1 MLIVPC
7 IVSPDGSVQI
17 VPSEIDAE
25 RNTTQQFTC
34 LALGG
39 PGNNFT
45 WTRLRDGQALSNN
58 LDLEILVEDASVGS
72 QYECLV
78 ENNAG
83 SENEFASLRG

>member
-7 IVSPDGSVQI
+7 VVSPDGSVQI

-34 LALGG
+34 FALGG
-39 PGNNFT
+39 PGNNFI
-45 WTRLRDGQALSNN
+45 WTRLRDGPALSNG

-83 SENEFASLRG
+83 SENVIASLRG

>member
-1 MLIVPC
+1 MLIVPYV
-7 IVSPDGSVQI
+7 VSPDGSVQI

-45 WTRLRDGQALSNN
+45 WTRLRDGQVLSND
-58 LDLEILVEDASVGS
+58 LDLEILVKDASVGS

-83 SENEFASLRG
+83 SENVIASLRG